1 MKTIGLRSLLC
12 FAAVLLPTLV
22 VWSAEEKIKPES
34 LPKAVADAVKARFPE
49 GKITDAAKEEDDG
62 KVVYDVEL
70 KMNGRKYESD
80 ILANGTILEV
90 EKEIDAK
97 DLPAAVTKAIDAQ
110 YPKSTIKEVMEVN
123 KVKGKEEKPDHY
135 EVTLKTSD
143 GKEVESLLTLDG
155 KPYKD

>member
-22 VWSAEEKIKPES
+22 ARSAEEKIKPEQ

-80 ILANGTILEV
+80 ILADGTILEV
-90 EKEIDAK
+90 EKEVDAK
-97 DLPAAVTKAIDAQ
+97 DLPAAVTKAVEAQ
-110 YPKSTIKEVMEVN
+110 YPKSTIKEVMEVD

-135 EVTLKTSD
+135 EVTIKTSD

>member
-1 MKTIGLRSLLC
+1 
-12 FAAVLLPTLV
+12 
-22 VWSAEEKIKPES
+22 

-97 DLPAAVTKAIDAQ
+97 DLPAAVIKAIDAQ

-143 GKEVESLLTLDG
+143 GKEAESLLTLDG
-155 KPYKD
+155 KPFKD